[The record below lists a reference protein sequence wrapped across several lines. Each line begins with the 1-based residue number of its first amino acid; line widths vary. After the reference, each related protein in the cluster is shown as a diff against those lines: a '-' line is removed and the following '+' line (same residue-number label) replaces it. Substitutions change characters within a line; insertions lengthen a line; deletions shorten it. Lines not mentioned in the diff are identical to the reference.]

1 MGSVLGRDCVG
12 LRHVLGQLPVSV
24 CGAKAL
30 GFLFLSR
37 TATAEGMSGKQSGRE
52 DLPS

>member
-1 MGSVLGRDCVG
+1 MGSVLGRDRVG

-30 GFLFLSR
+30 GFLFLSG
-37 TATAEGMSGKQSGRE
+37 TATAEGMSGKQPGRG